1 MVSPLLEPLLR
12 RLARRRPRR
21 GSAEPAPPAPQ
32 RLVSR
37 PARVA
42 GLATV
47 APETSVLLFPPG
59 GGAQLYDPGTVLV
72 PSLLPTSAPTYVVV
86 THRPVSLDLALGRLL
101 TVDGQQL
108 ERVSLRLVVRVVS
121 PPAGLLG
128 LARTTGPDLEDELLR
143 RLAAE
148 VTSDV
153 ASAVRMNRLVDL
165 RRLSLSGVLDDG
177 WLSPSFVDGLIS
189 RVELQVLDVG
199 WPTEADF
206 FGLPP
211 SPVTLA
217 PAPTPASA
225 PVSASVELAAPGSVR

>member
-12 RLARRRPRR
+12 RLARRRPRH
-21 GSAEPAPPAPQ
+21 GSVKPAPPGPQ
-32 RLVSR
+32 RLISR
-37 PARVA
+37 PARVS

-59 GGAQLYDPGTVLV
+59 GTAKLCDAGTVLV

-86 THRPVSLDLALGRLL
+86 THRPVSVDLELGRLL

-108 ERVSLRLVVRVVS
+108 ERVSLRLVVRVVQ

-128 LARTTGPDLEDELLR
+128 LAKTTGPDLEDELLS

-177 WLSPSFVDGLIS
+177 WLSPSFVDGLIT

-199 WPTEADF
+199 WPTEPGDF
-206 FGLPP
+206 FGAPP
-211 SPVTLA
+211 SSIALLPVLV
-217 PAPTPASA
+217 
-225 PVSASVELAAPGSVR
+225 PVRVDLAAPGSGR